1 MDLALI
7 AQVLVLGVLLGGQ
20 LALFASGLTL
30 YYGVM
35 KVVMLAHAAFLT
47 LAAYFAWY
55 FQTRTGIDP
64 LLSLFISVPLF
75 FAMGILIQRHLVS
88 RLRPATLTMMST
100 LLTLGIAMLIEGLL
114 GFAFSGVQ
122 RRINVG
128 YGSASISLLGVSVP
142 AVKLV
147 AFGLAVV
154 TLGAL
159 YLILMK
165 STFGRALRAT
175 VQHPE
180 AARLVGIDTDKV
192 TSYGFGLALATAAI
206 GGTALSL
213 DATIYP
219 SMHWLWLGPLM
230 AVIVVGGMGSIPGA
244 AIAAM
249 LLGIAQS
256 VLQIPMGATWAQT
269 IFYIALFAT
278 FMFRPQG
285 FFGGQ
290 LAQRY

>member
-1 MDLALI
+1 MDLGLI

-35 KVVMLAHAAFLT
+35 KVVMLGHAAFLT
-47 LAAYFAWY
+47 LGAYLAWY
-55 FQTRTGIDP
+55 FQTRTGLDP
-64 LLSLFISVPLF
+64 MLSLFITIPLF
-75 FAMGILIQRHLVS
+75 FVMGILIQRHLIA

-100 LLTLGIAMLIEGLL
+100 LLTLGIAMLIEGTL
-114 GFAFSGVQ
+114 GWAFTGVQ
-122 RRINVG
+122 RRINLS
-128 YGSASISLLGVSVP
+128 YGASSFSVLGVSVP
-142 AVKLV
+142 VVKLV
-147 AFGLAVV
+147 AFGLAVL

-159 YLILMK
+159 YVILMK
-165 STFGRALRAT
+165 SAFGQALRAT
-175 VQHPE
+175 VQNKE

-192 TSYGFGLALATAAI
+192 ASYGFGLALATAAI

-230 AVIVVGGMGSIPGA
+230 SVIVVGGMGSIPGA

-249 LLGIAQS
+249 LLGITQS
-256 VLQIPMGATWAQT
+256 ALQIPMGATWAQT
-269 IFYIALFAT
+269 VFYLALFAT

-285 FFGGQ
+285 LFGGQ